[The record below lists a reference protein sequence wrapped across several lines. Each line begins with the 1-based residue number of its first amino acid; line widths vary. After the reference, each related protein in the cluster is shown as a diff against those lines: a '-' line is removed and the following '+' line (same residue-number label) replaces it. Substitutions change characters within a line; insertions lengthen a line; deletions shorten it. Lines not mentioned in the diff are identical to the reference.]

1 MVGNSEFNLSRGSES
16 VNRSN
21 APLSFTEI
29 FEKQFPYYLS
39 IGMSER
45 QYWDGDCSL
54 TRSYREAERLRKQ
67 RVNEEMWLQGMYIY
81 DAIGSLS
88 PILRAFSKKGTKP
101 EPYVPEA
108 YPISKKTMNEAKTR
122 KDMKVYNKGL
132 ARMQAFMAKGKEK
145 FKKTKGSE

>member
-1 MVGNSEFNLSRGSES
+1 
-16 VNRSN
+16 
-21 APLSFTEI
+21 
-29 FEKQFPYYLS
+29 
-39 IGMSER
+39 MSER

-81 DAIGSLS
+81 DAIGRLS

-122 KDMKVYNKGL
+122 KDLKVYNKGL

-145 FKKTKGSE
+145 LKKAKGSE

>member
-1 MVGNSEFNLSRGSES
+1 MVGNSEFNLSKGSES

-21 APLSFTEI
+21 ASFSFTEI
-29 FEKQFPYYLS
+29 FEKRFPYYLS

-81 DAIGSLS
+81 DAIGRLS

-101 EPYVPEA
+101 EPYVSEA
-108 YPISKKTMNEAKTR
+108 YPINKKTMNEAKTR
-122 KDMKVYNKGL
+122 KDMKVYSKGL
-132 ARMQAFMAKGKEK
+132 ARMQSFMAKGKEK
-145 FKKTKGSE
+145 FKKTEGSE

>member
-1 MVGNSEFNLSRGSES
+1 MVGNSKFNLSKGSES
-16 VNRSN
+16 VTRSN
-21 APLSFTEI
+21 APFSFTEI
-29 FEKQFPYYLS
+29 FEKRFPYYLS

-81 DAIGSLS
+81 DAIGRLS

-101 EPYVPEA
+101 VPYVSEA
-108 YPISKKTMNEAKTR
+108 YPINKKTMNEAKTR
-122 KDMKVYNKGL
+122 KDMKVYSKGL
-132 ARMQAFMAKGKEK
+132 ARMQSFMAKGKEK
-145 FKKTKGSE
+145 FKKTEGSE